1 MERVSEN
8 LPIPENETSALLTQS
23 TFAVSVQ
30 KVDPMTFTG
39 LSISAVIE
47 SFDDQRIDQL
57 MVNMMMSNER
67 STGSLSLPSNLLQKA
82 NGSRVTMSVFTTNSL
97 FLRRDTNNMK
107 VASIVISA
115 GVVGVQRV
123 RNLDPPIMAVFQ
135 RNPVSWYSVFDK
147 NIELNL
153 LRRMLMVLNQF
164 VHSGIKLLMVSCIH
178 MT

>member
-8 LPIPENETSALLTQS
+8 IPIPENETSALLTQS

-47 SFDDQRIDQL
+47 SFDDQRIDEL

-82 NGSRVTMSVFTTNSL
+82 NGTRVTMSVFTTNSL
-97 FLRRDTNNMK
+97 FLRRDTNNME

-135 RNPVSWYSVFDK
+135 RNPVS
-147 NIELNL
+147 
-153 LRRMLMVLNQF
+153 
-164 VHSGIKLLMVSCIH
+164 
-178 MT
+178 

>member
-8 LPIPENETSALLTQS
+8 IPIPENETSALITQS

-82 NGSRVTMSVFTTNSL
+82 NGTRVTMSVFTTNSL
-97 FLRRDTNNMK
+97 FLRRDTNNME

-135 RNPVSWYSVFDK
+135 RNPVS
-147 NIELNL
+147 
-153 LRRMLMVLNQF
+153 
-164 VHSGIKLLMVSCIH
+164 
-178 MT
+178 

>member
-8 LPIPENETSALLTQS
+8 IPIPENETSALLTQS

-57 MVNMMMSNER
+57 MVDMMMSNER
-67 STGSLSLPSNLLQKA
+67 STGSLSLPNNLLEKA
-82 NGSRVTMSVFTTNSL
+82 NGTRVTLSVFTTNSL
-97 FLRRDTNNMK
+97 FLRRNTNNME

-123 RNLDPPIMAVFQ
+123 NNLDPPIMAVFQ
-135 RNPVSWYSVFDK
+135 RNPVS
-147 NIELNL
+147 
-153 LRRMLMVLNQF
+153 
-164 VHSGIKLLMVSCIH
+164 
-178 MT
+178 

>member
-1 MERVSEN
+1 MLDAVERVSESI
-8 LPIPENETSALLTQS
+8 PIPENETSALVTQS

-47 SFDDQRIDQL
+47 SFKDQRIDEL

-82 NGSRVTMSVFTTNSL
+82 NGTRVTMSVFTTNSL
-97 FLRRDTNNMK
+97 FLRRNTNNME

-135 RNPVSWYSVFDK
+135 RNPVSWYCVFDK
-147 NIELNL
+147 ILSMIFYVE
-153 LRRMLMVLNQF
+153 
-164 VHSGIKLLMVSCIH
+164 C
-178 MT
+178 

>member
-30 KVDPMTFTG
+30 KVDPMTFAG

-82 NGSRVTMSVFTTNSL
+82 NGTRVTMSVFTTNSL
-97 FLRRDTNNMK
+97 FLRRDTNNME

-135 RNPVSWYSVFDK
+135 RNPVS
-147 NIELNL
+147 
-153 LRRMLMVLNQF
+153 
-164 VHSGIKLLMVSCIH
+164 
-178 MT
+178 

>member
-1 MERVSEN
+1 MQIAQLSMLILHCNKNTIYCTFCRLLDAVERVSEN
-8 LPIPENETSALLTQS
+8 IPIPENETSALLTQS

-47 SFDDQRIDQL
+47 SFDNQRIDEL
-57 MVNMMMSNER
+57 MLNMMMSNER

-82 NGSRVTMSVFTTNSL
+82 NGTRVTMSVFTTNSL
-97 FLRRDTNNMK
+97 FLRRDTNNME

-135 RNPVSWYSVFDK
+135 RNPVS
-147 NIELNL
+147 
-153 LRRMLMVLNQF
+153 
-164 VHSGIKLLMVSCIH
+164 
-178 MT
+178 

>member
-8 LPIPENETSALLTQS
+8 IPIPENETSALLTQS

-30 KVDPMTFTG
+30 KVDPMTFAG

-82 NGSRVTMSVFTTNSL
+82 NGTRVTMSVFTTNSL
-97 FLRRDTNNMK
+97 FLRRDTNNME

-135 RNPVSWYSVFDK
+135 RNPVS
-147 NIELNL
+147 
-153 LRRMLMVLNQF
+153 
-164 VHSGIKLLMVSCIH
+164 
-178 MT
+178 

>member
-8 LPIPENETSALLTQS
+8 IPIPENETSALLTQS

-82 NGSRVTMSVFTTNSL
+82 NGTRVTMSVFTTNSL
-97 FLRRDTNNMK
+97 FLRRDTNNME

-135 RNPVSWYSVFDK
+135 RNPVS
-147 NIELNL
+147 
-153 LRRMLMVLNQF
+153 
-164 VHSGIKLLMVSCIH
+164 
-178 MT
+178 

>member
-8 LPIPENETSALLTQS
+8 IPIPENETSALITQS

-30 KVDPMTFTG
+30 KVDPMTFAG

-47 SFDDQRIDQL
+47 SFDNQRIDEL
-57 MVNMMMSNER
+57 MLNMMMSNER

-82 NGSRVTMSVFTTNSL
+82 NGTRVTMSVFTTNSL
-97 FLRRDTNNMK
+97 FLRRDTNNME

-123 RNLDPPIMAVFQ
+123 KNLDPPITAVFQ
-135 RNPVSWYSVFDK
+135 RNPVS
-147 NIELNL
+147 
-153 LRRMLMVLNQF
+153 
-164 VHSGIKLLMVSCIH
+164 
-178 MT
+178 

>member
-1 MERVSEN
+1 MERVSESI
-8 LPIPENETSALLTQS
+8 PIPENETSARITQS

-30 KVDPMTFTG
+30 KVDPMTFIG

-47 SFDDQRIDQL
+47 SFDDQRINEL

-82 NGSRVTMSVFTTNSL
+82 NGTRITMSVFTTNSL
-97 FLRRDTNNMK
+97 FLRRNNENME

-115 GVVGVQRV
+115 GVVGVQRL

-135 RNPVSWYSVFDK
+135 RNPVS
-147 NIELNL
+147 
-153 LRRMLMVLNQF
+153 
-164 VHSGIKLLMVSCIH
+164 
-178 MT
+178 

>member
-8 LPIPENETSALLTQS
+8 IPIPKNETSVLITQS

-39 LSISAVIE
+39 LSISAVID
-47 SFDDQRIDQL
+47 SFHDQRIDQL
-57 MVNMMMSNER
+57 MLNMMMSNER

-82 NGSRVTMSVFTTNSL
+82 NGTRVTMSVFTTNSL
-97 FLRRDTNNMK
+97 FLRRDTNNME

-115 GVVGVQRV
+115 GVVGAQRV

-135 RNPVSWYSVFDK
+135 RNPVSRL
-147 NIELNL
+147 ILCT
-153 LRRMLMVLNQF
+153 
-164 VHSGIKLLMVSCIH
+164 LLMS
-178 MT
+178 